1 MFWKCAKFAA
11 TQGALLGWLFT
22 QSLCIWWGFVFNI
35 EGGFPS
41 TRPRWAGSTGKDKY
55 HTLALVALRSFSSS
69 VTVHSVHLPKTTL
82 IGRTRCLRDRL
93 TDRFLMT
100 PLLFTSSNWFSSLYQ
115 GKPSDF
121 VILNGQTPQP
131 FWPCFLPS
139 VVSRIERLCWWM
151 IWVCT
156 GTQFI
161 GKLCYWLNNPY
172 STPGTSWPGKARG
185 RQDARQA
192 LGKW

>member
-55 HTLALVALRSFSSS
+55 HTLALVAPSSFSSS

-100 PLLFTSSNWFSSLYQ
+100 PLLFTSSNWFPLYIKENHLILWYWMAKHLSLSGLVFCQ
-115 GKPSDF
+115 VLCQELKGCVDGWFEFVLEHNLSANCVTDWTIPTLLQERVGQERQEVGKM
-121 VILNGQTPQP
+121 L
-131 FWPCFLPS
+131 
-139 VVSRIERLCWWM
+139 
-151 IWVCT
+151 
-156 GTQFI
+156 
-161 GKLCYWLNNPY
+161 GKL
-172 STPGTSWPGKARG
+172 
-185 RQDARQA
+185 
-192 LGKW
+192 

>member
-1 MFWKCAKFAA
+1 MFSKCAKFAA

-69 VTVHSVHLPKTTL
+69 VTVHSVHLPKATL

-131 FWPCFLPS
+131 FWPSFLPRVLCQELDGCVDGWFEFVLEHNLS
-139 VVSRIERLCWWM
+139 ANCVTDWTIPTLLQER
-151 IWVCT
+151 V
-156 GTQFI
+156 GQERQEV
-161 GKLCYWLNNPY
+161 GKL
-172 STPGTSWPGKARG
+172 
-185 RQDARQA
+185 
-192 LGKW
+192 